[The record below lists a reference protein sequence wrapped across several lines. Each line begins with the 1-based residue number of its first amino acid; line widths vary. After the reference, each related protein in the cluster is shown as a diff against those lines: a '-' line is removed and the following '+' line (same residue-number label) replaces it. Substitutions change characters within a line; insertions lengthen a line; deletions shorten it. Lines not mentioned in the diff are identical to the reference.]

1 MSFNFGSRNERY
13 FFLCSFKSFVRWCSN
28 FSTAR
33 NIITLACIYA
43 LCFFSSDSLTLN
55 RLDFFNWNANQNAT
69 RSIMKCTAAPFIP
82 KSLKTHPTYM
92 LNSLQTLSS
101 AHLTTCTKCRCHSVP
116 IWTIHHTKARATM
129 ANPGDPVITW
139 WINHYEND
147 NQQ

>member
-55 RLDFFNWNANQNAT
+55 RLDFFNWNANQNAMYCST
-69 RSIMKCTAAPFIP
+69 LHPQIDQNPTQPPCLTARKHSHPHTSLHALSADATLFLYELFTTP
-82 KSLKTHPTYM
+82 KLGQQW
-92 LNSLQTLSS
+92 LIQ
-101 AHLTTCTKCRCHSVP
+101 
-116 IWTIHHTKARATM
+116 
-129 ANPGDPVITW
+129 VILLL
-139 WINHYEND
+139 HDE
-147 NQQ
+147 